1 MASSVIKMPVAD
13 WIAVAPC
20 PIQRNTEKHAQ
31 KAQHLLTPL
40 PVHAHVWAARLPGGS
55 LIKLDGHTRA
65 LLWSRNIIPH
75 PKQVEV
81 HIIDVETKIEAC
93 EIYKTFDSKEAL
105 ETTADK
111 VSGALRGLKF
121 TPESALIASGAFSSA
136 MTLCHEVVYGYSR
149 EKKKDIYETIDV
161 FSAEILAV
169 DDLGLRNGQITT
181 GVIAAIMLSFRKYG
195 DKIMPFWRSVIANTG
210 TKSGGRMDA
219 VEAAHSIAVK
229 FKGHNGRT
237 FQRDICARSLNAAE
251 RWLEKEDFG
260 GVPRPLDLQ
269 NYFDGKK
276 PEGIQKLI
284 RAKKKKEDR
293 VAA

>member
-1 MASSVIKMPVAD
+1 MVANAIKMSVAD
-13 WIAVAPC
+13 WIKVQDN
-20 PIQRNTEKHAQ
+20 IYQRDTERHAQ
-31 KAQHLLTPL
+31 KAQHLLVPL
-40 PVHAHVWAARLPGGS
+40 AVHAHVWAARLPGGS

-75 PKQVEV
+75 PKHIEV
-81 HIIDVETKIEAC
+81 HIIDVETKAEAG
-93 EIYKTFDSKEAL
+93 ELYKTFDSKDAL

-121 TPESALIASGAFSSA
+121 TPESPLISSGAFSSA
-136 MTLCHEVVYGYSR
+136 LRVCREVIRGFSKEQGR
-149 EKKKDIYETIDV
+149 DIYAQIDE
-161 FSAEILAV
+161 FAAEILAV
-169 DDLGLRNGQITT
+169 DELGLRKGQVTT
-181 GVIAAIMLSFRKYG
+181 GVVAAIMLSFRKYG

-219 VEAAHSIAVK
+219 VEAVNAIAVK
-229 FKGHNGRT
+229 LRGHNGSA
-237 FQRDICARSLNAAE
+237 FQRDVCARCLNAAE
-251 RWLEKEDFG
+251 RWLEHEDFT

-276 PEGIQKLI
+276 PEGVAKLI